1 MNNNQNERNSV
12 SAVDGTVGRT
22 APTLRDRRIQQKR
35 RILYLA
41 QLALLTAILMVLHF
55 TGAAIPLPGTKI
67 SLVLIPIALGAM
79 LLGPTA
85 GAILGFIYGTTVF
98 VSLGVMHMDPF
109 TGFLFDNTPVM
120 AALICIVKTTAAGLV
135 AGWVYRALSKKSVWL
150 AVFVAAALVPTV
162 NTGLFVL
169 GCFLIYSTISEFA
182 AGAGYSAVYFILI
195 ICAGINYLLELAINL
210 IFSPALER
218 LVRLLSKKVGRRR

>member
-1 MNNNQNERNSV
+1 MNNNQNERN
-12 SAVDGTVGRT
+12 AAREDGTVGRT
-22 APTLRDRRIQQKR
+22 APTLRDRRRKQKQQ
-35 RILYLA
+35 ILYLV
-41 QLALLTAILMVLHF
+41 QLALLTAVIMALHF
-55 TGAAIPLPGTKI
+55 SGVAIPAFGTKI

-79 LLGPTA
+79 LLGPAA
-85 GAILGFIYGTTVF
+85 GAILGFIYGMTVF
-98 VSLGVMHMDPF
+98 VTLGVMHMDPF

-120 AALICIVKTTAAGLV
+120 AALICTVKTTAAGLV

-162 NTGLFVL
+162 NTGVFVL

-195 ICAGINYLLELAINL
+195 VCAGINYVLELAINL

-218 LVRLLSKKVGRRR
+218 LVRLLSKKLRR

>member
-1 MNNNQNERNSV
+1 MNNNQNERNT
-12 SAVDGTVGRT
+12 AREDGTVGRT
-22 APTLRDRRIQQKR
+22 APTLRDRRRKQKQQ
-35 RILYLA
+35 ILYLV
-41 QLALLTAILMVLHF
+41 QLALLTAVIMALHF
-55 TGAAIPLPGTKI
+55 SGVAIPAFGTKI

-79 LLGPTA
+79 LLGPAA
-85 GAILGFIYGTTVF
+85 GAILGFIYGMTVF
-98 VSLGVMHMDPF
+98 VTLGVMHMDPF

-120 AALICIVKTTAAGLV
+120 AALICTVKTTAAGFV

-150 AVFVAAALVPTV
+150 AVFVAAALVPTI
-162 NTGLFVL
+162 NTGVFVL

-195 ICAGINYLLELAINL
+195 VCAGINYVLELAINL

-218 LVRLLSKKVGRRR
+218 LVRLLSKKLRR

>member
-1 MNNNQNERNSV
+1 MNNNQNERN
-12 SAVDGTVGRT
+12 AAREDGTVGRT
-22 APTLRDRRIQQKR
+22 APTLRDRRRKQKQQ
-35 RILYLA
+35 ILYLV
-41 QLALLTAILMVLHF
+41 QLALLTAVIMALHF
-55 TGAAIPLPGTKI
+55 SGVAIPAFGTKI

-79 LLGPTA
+79 LLGPAA
-85 GAILGFIYGTTVF
+85 GAILGFIYGMTVF
-98 VSLGVMHMDPF
+98 VTLGVMHMDPF

-120 AALICIVKTTAAGLV
+120 AALICTVKTTAAGFV
-135 AGWVYRALSKKSVWL
+135 GGWVYRVLSKKSVWL

-162 NTGLFVL
+162 NTGVFVL

-195 ICAGINYLLELAINL
+195 VCAGINYVLELAINL

-218 LVRLLSKKVGRRR
+218 LVRLLSKKLRR

>member
-1 MNNNQNERNSV
+1 MDNNQNGRNPSTR
-12 SAVDGTVGRT
+12 SDGTAGRT
-22 APTLRDRRIQQKR
+22 TAVSRRNKQKQQV
-35 RILYLA
+35 LYLV
-41 QLALLTAILMVLHF
+41 QLALLTALILVLQF
-55 TGAAIPLPGTKI
+55 TGVAIRLPIPGATNI

-79 LLGPTA
+79 LLGPAA
-85 GAILGFIYGTTVF
+85 GAILGFIYGATVF

-120 AALICIVKTTAAGLV
+120 AALICTVKTTAAGLV

-162 NTGLFVL
+162 NTGVFVL

-195 ICAGINYLLELAINL
+195 LCAGINYLLELAINL

-218 LVRLLSKKVGRRR
+218 LVRLLSKKIRR

>member
-1 MNNNQNERNSV
+1 MNNNQNERN
-12 SAVDGTVGRT
+12 AAREDGTVGRT
-22 APTLRDRRIQQKR
+22 APTLRDRRRKQKQQ
-35 RILYLA
+35 ILYLV
-41 QLALLTAILMVLHF
+41 QLALLTAVIMVLHF
-55 TGAAIPLPGTKI
+55 SGVAIPAFGTKI

-79 LLGPTA
+79 LLGPAA
-85 GAILGFIYGTTVF
+85 GAILGFIYGMTVF
-98 VSLGVMHMDPF
+98 VTLGVMHMDPF
-109 TGFLFDNTPVM
+109 TGFLFDQTPVM
-120 AALICIVKTTAAGLV
+120 AALICTVKTTAAGLV

-195 ICAGINYLLELAINL
+195 VCAGINYVLELAINL

-218 LVRLLSKKVGRRR
+218 LVRLLSNKIRR

>member
-1 MNNNQNERNSV
+1 MNNNQNERN
-12 SAVDGTVGRT
+12 AAREDGTVGRT
-22 APTLRDRRIQQKR
+22 APTLRDRRRKQKQQ
-35 RILYLA
+35 ILYLV
-41 QLALLTAILMVLHF
+41 QLALLTAVIMALHF
-55 TGAAIPLPGTKI
+55 SGVAIPAFGTKI

-79 LLGPTA
+79 LLGPAA
-85 GAILGFIYGTTVF
+85 GAILGFIYGMTVF
-98 VSLGVMHMDPF
+98 VTLGVMHMDPF

-120 AALICIVKTTAAGLV
+120 AALICTVKTTAAGLV

-195 ICAGINYLLELAINL
+195 VCAGINYVLELAINL

-218 LVRLLSKKVGRRR
+218 LVRLLSNKIRR

>member
-1 MNNNQNERNSV
+1 MNNNQNERN
-12 SAVDGTVGRT
+12 AAREDGTVGRT
-22 APTLRDRRIQQKR
+22 APTLRDRRRKQKQQ
-35 RILYLA
+35 ILYLV
-41 QLALLTAILMVLHF
+41 QLALLTAVVMALHF
-55 TGAAIPLPGTKI
+55 SGVAIPAFGTKI
-67 SLVLIPIALGAM
+67 SLVLIPIALGSM
-79 LLGPTA
+79 LLGPAA
-85 GAILGFIYGTTVF
+85 GAILGFIYGMTVF
-98 VSLGVMHMDPF
+98 VTLGVMHMDPF

-120 AALICIVKTTAAGLV
+120 AALICTVKTTAAGFV

-195 ICAGINYLLELAINL
+195 VCAGINYVLELAINL

-218 LVRLLSKKVGRRR
+218 LVRLLSKKLRR

>member
-1 MNNNQNERNSV
+1 MNNDQNERN
-12 SAVDGTVGRT
+12 AAREDGTVGRT
-22 APTLRDRRIQQKR
+22 APTLRDRRRKQKQQL
-35 RILYLA
+35 LYLV
-41 QLALLTAILMVLHF
+41 QLALLTAVIMALHF
-55 TGAAIPLPGTKI
+55 SGVAIPAFGTKI

-79 LLGPTA
+79 LLGPAA
-85 GAILGFIYGTTVF
+85 GAILGFIYGMTVF
-98 VSLGVMHMDPF
+98 VTLGVMHMDPF

-120 AALICIVKTTAAGLV
+120 AALICTVKTTAAGLV

-150 AVFVAAALVPTV
+150 AVFVAAALVPTI
-162 NTGLFVL
+162 NTGVFVL

-195 ICAGINYLLELAINL
+195 LCAGINYLLELAINL

-218 LVRLLSKKVGRRR
+218 LVRLLSKKLRR